1 MSDKC
6 FFFAGGGTGGHI
18 YPAIAVAQQLIRI
31 EPNAKIHFFCSSREI
46 DRNILSKTGF
56 EFTIL
61 PARGFSVRPGQ
72 LADFCSTFLSSYK
85 VAKKAILEKNNSV
98 VIGVG
103 GFVSAPV
110 CLAAHRQKIP
120 IGLLNVDILP
130 GKANKI
136 IARWANQI
144 FVQFDRT
151 RECFGRKR
159 KAIVSVAGC
168 PLRSSFE
175 NPQPDRAIERLGLDT
190 TKKILL
196 ITGAS
201 SGSQNINRAVCLL
214 LDKLDKFARDWQI
227 VHLAGRNNIE
237 KVSDGYKGAA
247 ISHIVLDYYDDM
259 PDLLAAVDLVI
270 GRSGAVSVA
279 EFAAARVPALCMP
292 YPYHKDRHQYLN
304 ADVLVEAGAA
314 VVVDDVPDEKQRAG
328 GLWRELEE
336 LLINDSKRAQMA
348 FACKKVA
355 NPGASLIIAEKIVK
369 LAGR

>member
-18 YPAIAVAQQLIRI
+18 YPAIAVAERLSLI
-31 EPNAKIHFFCSSREI
+31 EPAANIHFFCSDREI

-56 EFTIL
+56 EFAIL
-61 PARGFSVRPGQ
+61 PARGFSVRPASMAG
-72 LADFCSTFLSSYK
+72 FFSSFLSSYK
-85 VAKKAILEKNNSV
+85 IAKKAITQTINTA

-110 CLAAHRQKIP
+110 CLAAHKQKIP
-120 IGLLNVDILP
+120 VGLLNVDILP

-136 IARWANQI
+136 IARWANEI
-144 FVQFDRT
+144 FVQFERT
-151 RECFGRKR
+151 RESFGKKR
-159 KAIVSVAGC
+159 KTIVSVAGC
-168 PLRSSFE
+168 PLRSGFE
-175 NPQPDRAIERLGLDT
+175 NPQPDRVIEQLGIDAS
-190 TKKILL
+190 KKILL

-214 LDKLDKFARDWQI
+214 LDKLAAFADDWQI
-227 VHLAGRNNIE
+227 IHLAGRNNIE
-237 KVSDGYKGAA
+237 IVKDRYKTAG

-279 EFAAARVPALCMP
+279 EFAAARVPAVCIP
-292 YPYHKDRHQYLN
+292 YPYHRDRHQYLN
-304 ADVLVEAGAA
+304 AGVLVEAGAA
-314 VVVDDVPDEKQRAG
+314 VIVDDVSDDAQRTE
-328 GLWRELEE
+328 GLWWQLEE
-336 LLINDSKRAQMA
+336 LLRNDKKRAQMA

-355 NPGASLIIAEKIVK
+355 NTKASLIIAEKIVK
-369 LAGR
+369 LAGG